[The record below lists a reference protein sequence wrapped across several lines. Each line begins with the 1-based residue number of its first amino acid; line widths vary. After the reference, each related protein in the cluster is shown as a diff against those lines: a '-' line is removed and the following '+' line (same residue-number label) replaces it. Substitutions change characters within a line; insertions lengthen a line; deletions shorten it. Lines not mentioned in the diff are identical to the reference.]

1 MIATTRGLAVLAAVA
16 VVLVLALVLVGPRG
30 ASRVDRTLV
39 PGFEPDQVSE
49 LVLLR
54 PGEAPL
60 KLEEMGST
68 WQWSDDRA
76 TAEPAT
82 IEALFAALRGATW
95 HRRAAR
101 SAAGELRGELRTSGG
116 PRGTVRIG
124 IGGELAGSDQ
134 TWLAIDDHAFLVDGW
149 VARALL
155 PEPLALRLRQPLAGA
170 LSSRIVVTGPL
181 RIERYRLVQ
190 PAPPAPLWLD
200 PARVDALL
208 AALAALE
215 IVAMPP
221 TPPSPPQ
228 LTIFYDGPPKGE
240 VAHVGSCGDRVLV
253 RTHAGTGCVEP
264 GAWHSVVDA
273 RRALLAAPADIVD
286 RRPLP
291 FVPTELD
298 VSGTPVTLGPQPRV
312 GDSDGDPE
320 RIAELLAALSSP
332 ADVVPRPAGKP
343 TSRITARDAAGAH
356 VTLDLVG
363 QTLVRDSE
371 PLALRPSA
379 DAWKLIT
386 RPTSALRDPIRWRE
400 DASTLSALAV
410 DGVTYTR
417 GSVLGEWTRTPEAP
431 FDPALVDA
439 LASALAV
446 VRAPSTT
453 EPTGRLPRRITVTF
467 TPPAGRPSTHDLA
480 IGAPTPD
487 GCPARVDG
495 TPVRLPLPLCT
506 AAHAL

>member
-1 MIATTRGLAVLAAVA
+1 MIATTRGLVVLAALA
-16 VVLVLALVLVGPRG
+16 LVLVLALLLVGPRG

-39 PGFEPDQVSE
+39 PGFEPDQVRE
-49 LVLLR
+49 LVLVR
-54 PGEAPL
+54 PGHVPL

-82 IEALFAALRGATW
+82 IQALFTALRGATW

-101 SAAGELRGELRTSGG
+101 SVAGELRGELRTSGG
-116 PRGTVRIG
+116 PRGTAWIG
-124 IGGELAGSDQ
+124 IGAELAGSDQ
-134 TWLAIDDHAFLVDGW
+134 TWLVIEDRAFLVDSW
-149 VARALL
+149 VARALF
-155 PEPLALRLRQPLAGA
+155 PEPLALRMRQPLAGA
-170 LSSRIVVTGPL
+170 LNARTLVTGPL

-221 TPPSPPQ
+221 TPPGPPQ
-228 LTIFYDGPPKGE
+228 LTIFYDGPPTGE

-253 RTHAGTGCVEP
+253 RTHAGTGCVEAA
-264 GAWHSVVDA
+264 AWESVVDA
-273 RRALLAAPADIVD
+273 RDALLAAPADILD

-291 FVPTELD
+291 FAPSELA
-298 VSGTPVTLGPQPRV
+298 VFGTPITLGPQPRV
-312 GDSDGDPE
+312 GDADGDPE
-320 RIAELLAALSSP
+320 LIGELLAALSSP

-343 TSRITARDAAGAH
+343 TSRITARDAAGTQ

-363 QTLVRDSE
+363 KTIVRDSE

-379 DAWKLIT
+379 DAWNIIT
-386 RPTSALRDPIRWRE
+386 RPGSALRDPILWRE
-400 DASTLSALAV
+400 DASTLSSLTI

-417 GSVLGEWTRTPEAP
+417 GAVLGEWTRTPEAP

-439 LASALAV
+439 LASALAI
-446 VRAPSTT
+446 VRAPADPSTA
-453 EPTGRLPRRITVTF
+453 PLPRRLRVTF
-467 TPPAGRPSTHDLA
+467 TPPSGASSTHDLA
-480 IGAPTPD
+480 IGAPTPE